1 METQELT
8 TKAQEV
14 ISKSGIE
21 LELDITELHNLA
33 EQSKTIT
40 SVSDEN
46 FKEVKKS
53 LANKRKEISE
63 GFMDARREFNR
74 MSKGV
79 IEVQNT
85 LLDIFRPEENRLLA
99 LDKEEKARLI
109 KEARLESLPR
119 RKERIA
125 AIGGEVILPEE
136 WMGTFD
142 EYLLEMEDADF
153 EIYVVQRQGEKNE
166 ADRLALAA
174 QKEEMEAK
182 AKAAQDALDAQKA
195 QADAIEAARVHER
208 ELAAEN
214 LRLSEQRLED
224 ERKAAAARVA
234 QDAADKVAAEEKLVK
249 DKEHEAARKVQAEAD
264 AEAARVQAEEEKAA
278 NVEYQAWLLEIGW
291 TEENKS
297 SFKFITIG
305 EGDNQT
311 VEAYKAVGIYKKT
324 YAKN

>member
-153 EIYVVQRQGEKNE
+153 EIYVVQRQSEKNE
-166 ADRLALAA
+166 MDRLALAA

-249 DKEHEAARKVQAEAD
+249 DKEHEAALEVQAAAD
-264 AEAARVQAEEEKAA
+264 AEAARVQAAKEKAA
-278 NVEYQAWLLEIGW
+278 NVDYQAWLLEIGC

-297 SFKFITIG
+297 SFKFITTG
-305 EGDNQT
+305 RT
-311 VEAYKAVGIYKKT
+311 TEAYKFVGVYVKD

>member
-14 ISKSGIE
+14 ITKSGVD

-33 EQSKTIT
+33 EQSKKIT

-53 LANKRKEISE
+53 LANKRKQISE

-85 LLDIFRPEENRLLA
+85 LLEIFKPEEDRLVA

-109 KEARLESLPR
+109 KEARLESLPK
-119 RKERIA
+119 RKERLA
-125 AIGGEVILPEE
+125 AIGFEDLNAQMQSAEE
-136 WMGTFD
+136 DFD
-142 EYLLEMEDADF
+142 EWLLGLDDADF
-153 EIYVVQRQGEKNE
+153 ELYIVQRQANKNE
-166 ADRLALAA
+166 VDRQEIEAAKAKIAADLEVANAALAA
-174 QKEEMEAK
+174 QQ
-182 AKAAQDALDAQKA
+182 KAADDIEKA
-195 QADAIEAARVHER
+195 RTEER

-224 ERKAAAARVA
+224 ERKAAAARVV
-234 QDAADKVAAEEKLVK
+234 QDAADKVAAEEKMVK
-249 DKEHEAARKVQAEAD
+249 DKEHEGAQLAEAAKR
-264 AEAARVQAEEEKAA
+264 AEAARVQATEENA
-278 NVEYQAWLLEIGW
+278 EYQAWLLDIGC

-297 SFKFITIG
+297 SFKFITTG
-305 EGDNQT
+305 RT
-311 VEAYKAVGIYKKT
+311 TEAYKFVGVYVKD